1 MSRLGGSKRRI
12 VSPLVY
18 AGVVVSAVVVA
29 SAVSMELGTSGALPV
44 PRAAVITATRPQ
56 SLVGPRAQP
65 IVALSP
71 TMPPRALSRTVT
83 PPTPSTAAIMPQ
95 TISPDRAVV
104 EISTA
109 GSDGAAQTPSTDS
122 SSRRKA
128 VAVVHSPGVKR
139 ETKATV
145 TRSADAKTA
154 KAAVTTTSDG

>member
-1 MSRLGGSKRRI
+1 
-12 VSPLVY
+12 
-18 AGVVVSAVVVA
+18 
-29 SAVSMELGTSGALPV
+29 
-44 PRAAVITATRPQ
+44 
-56 SLVGPRAQP
+56 
-65 IVALSP
+65 
-71 TMPPRALSRTVT
+71 
-83 PPTPSTAAIMPQ
+83 MPQ

-128 VAVVHSPGVKR
+128 VTVVHSPGVKR